1 MLGKV
6 EMNQV
11 INHSEIAN
19 QFINDINER
28 GTVHAKLISSY
39 IVDGD
44 HHIDYEFTFKETLKM
59 INIDPKIFEKEIK

>member
-1 MLGKV
+1 
-6 EMNQV
+6 MNQV

-19 QFINDINER
+19 QFINDINEH

-44 HHIDYEFTFKETLKM
+44 HHIDYEFTFKEPLKM
-59 INIDPKIFEKEIK
+59 INIDPKIFEKEIKW